1 MFQRIS
7 STRVGSLA
15 LFGTASALMGL
26 LLVAPSASSASRSD
40 APAEVS
46 VFLNSEKRNVDF
58 SSPALD
64 RIKKSAKA
72 DGIPLQV
79 AIDNYLAGP
88 STASRLASL
97 DEPDGPA
104 STPSSSIDLLTAGE
118 LEDIE
123 AMAAEDGT
131 SLEEGI
137 NRYGWQADFVAAAD
151 QLEALYPDTF
161 SGAEKLDKSAWFAFK
176 GAAPA
181 EALELADSL
190 PVPVEV
196 VSNRAYSEAELAH
209 AMELIARAWEAKT
222 GVRSFSTAYDI
233 RSGGIEVDV
242 EYEDAAAASRLSA
255 GEADGTPEAGGDA
268 RFPVTVNVSEGS
280 GLIQQDGYIRGG
292 GGLSGCTAG
301 FNLKYISGDTKRL
314 GTAGHC
320 TTGSTSKYSN
330 HSSAGGSTT
339 VDVVWSHQGS
349 SGDLGYTDHGTMTPT
364 RTFYH
369 DWNKTR
375 YADDRSSMP
384 SVGTSVCHFGTTS
397 GKRCSTVKY
406 RNVTVGSLK
415 HLVLTKSN
423 VSAGGDSGGP
433 WYHGGTAVGIHTGVV
448 SKGGA
453 ARSVFTPAYLFQNRS
468 YDVWQR

>member
-1 MFQRIS
+1 
-7 STRVGSLA
+7 
-15 LFGTASALMGL
+15 MGL
-26 LLVAPSASSASRSD
+26 LLAAPSASSASGPE

-46 VFLNSEKRNVDF
+46 VFLNSEKHNVDF
-58 SSPALD
+58 SSPTLD

-72 DGIPLQV
+72 DGSSLQV
-79 AIDNYLAGP
+79 AVDNYLANP
-88 STASRLASL
+88 STASRLTIA
-97 DEPDGPA
+97 DEPDGPV
-104 STPSSSIDLLTAGE
+104 STPNSSIDLLTAGE

-123 AMAAEDGT
+123 AMAAEDGL

-137 NRYGWQADFVAAAD
+137 NRYAWQAEFVAVAD
-151 QLEALYPDTF
+151 ELEALYPDTF
-161 SGAEKLDKSAWFAFK
+161 SGAEKLDTSAWFAFK

-181 EALELADSL
+181 KALELASSL

-196 VSNRAYSEAELAH
+196 VSNRQYSEAELARV
-209 AMELIARAWEAKT
+209 MEIIAREWEKKN
-222 GVRSFSTAYDI
+222 GVRSFSTAYEI
-233 RSGGIEVDV
+233 RSGGITVDV
-242 EYEDAAAASRLSA
+242 EYDDAATASRLSA
-255 GEADGTPEAGGDA
+255 GEADGTPETAGDP
-268 RFPVTVNVSEGS
+268 RFPVTVNVSAGS
-280 GLIQQDGYIRGG
+280 GLIQQDNYIRGG

-301 FNLKYISGDTKRL
+301 FNLKYISTDTKRL

-320 TTGSTSKYSN
+320 TTGTTSKYSN

-339 VDVVWSHQGS
+339 VDVVWSSQGS
-349 SGDLGYTDHGTMTPT
+349 WGDLGYTNHGTKTPT

-375 YADDRSSMP
+375 YADNRSTMP
-384 SVGTSVCHFGTTS
+384 TVGTSVCHFGTTS

-406 RNVTVGSLK
+406 RDVTISSLK
-415 HLVLTKSN
+415 HMVLTNSN

-433 WYHGGTAVGIHTGVV
+433 WYHGGTAVGIHTGIV

-453 ARSVFTPAYLFQNRS
+453 VRSVFTPAYLFQNRG